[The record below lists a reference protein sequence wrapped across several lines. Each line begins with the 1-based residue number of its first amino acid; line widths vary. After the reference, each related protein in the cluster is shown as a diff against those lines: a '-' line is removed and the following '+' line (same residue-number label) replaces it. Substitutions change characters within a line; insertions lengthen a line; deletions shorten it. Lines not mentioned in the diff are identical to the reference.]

1 MTPSQIAAV
10 TSKIQSVF
18 NSALGPGTG
27 LQASLAGVVASKL
40 YEARVLA
47 ELLEKLTLD
56 GYTFVVING
65 SVGLKAAPGP
75 INTAYAYI
83 KVFSSKSHRANIWTD
98 VEFVGL
104 SSYLLAGNT
113 SPSARGEYH
122 ELDIVVC
129 DPKATGRPNSD
140 QVYVG
145 VEAKHWAHIPKKLL
159 REVLGVRRE
168 LSFVERSRKFAMT
181 NLNFPCPSLEPLNG
195 AEPRSHMV
203 FAFSTVYST
212 GSGPLTEWVVPSE
225 QFDVEL
231 WNIVV

>member
-1 MTPSQIAAV
+1 MTPSQIAVV
-10 TSKIQSVF
+10 TAKIQSVF
-18 NSALGPGTG
+18 NLALGPGSG

-47 ELLEKLTLD
+47 ELLERLALD
-56 GYTFVVING
+56 GYSFAVVNG
-65 SVGLKAAPGP
+65 SAGLKAAPGP
-75 INTAYAYI
+75 INTGYAHI
-83 KVFSSKSHRANIWTD
+83 EVFYGKNHRANIWTD

-104 SSYLLAGNT
+104 SSYKLAGNAT
-113 SPSARGEYH
+113 PSARGEYH

-129 DPKATGRPNSD
+129 DPKASGRPNSD

-168 LSFVERSRKFAMT
+168 LSFINRST
-181 NLNFPCPSLEPLNG
+181 NKTNPSFPCPSLVPLTG
-195 AEPRSHMV
+195 AEPESHMV
-203 FAFSTVYST
+203 FAFSTVYPT